1 MPISLERLERDL
13 ETIARATQTSGRGAD
28 RPTFSAAWAEAV
40 EYVVREAT
48 ACGCT
53 VRRHAAGNIH
63 LRPAV
68 YSASKTDHTS
78 PKRKRGD
85 DNSQSPAHALWL
97 SGSHLDSVPQGGNFD
112 GVVGVIVPLE
122 VMRAAREDRRDA
134 PLELVIFAE
143 EEGTTFGLGMIGSRA
158 WTGQLDSARLA
169 ELRNLAG
176 QSYVEAGA
184 PFGVSPD
191 RLPGDRLRP
200 SDYRGMIEVHIE
212 QGPGLWKRDQP
223 VAVVSAI
230 AGRRQYQV
238 HIVGAGNHAGST
250 SMTDRRDALAGA
262 AEMIAA
268 VESLPAALGQNVV
281 ATVGRIECQ
290 PNAVN
295 VIAGRATFTID
306 FRAAD
311 HDVLERGD
319 ADLRQ
324 RLDEIAARRGLEL
337 RIDAV
342 ESIAATALSRGV
354 CDRLKAAANYHAIEL
369 PETVSGALHDAAI
382 IAPHVPTA
390 MLFIASRDGISHNP
404 AEFSRLD
411 DIGLAARIL
420 YTSVVNANEVGRA

>member
-1 MPISLERLERDL
+1 MGTVPLARRGCPSHHMPISLERLERNL
-13 ETIARATQTSGRGAD
+13 ETIARATQTPGSGAD
-28 RPTFSAAWAEAV
+28 RPTFSPAWAEAV

-48 ACGCT
+48 ACGCGA
-53 VRRHAAGNIH
+53 RRDASGNVH
-63 LRPAV
+63 LRPQA
-68 YSASKTDHTS
+68 DTS
-78 PKRKRGD
+78 SSRSR
-85 DNSQSPAHALWL
+85 LWL
-97 SGSHLDSVPQGGNFD
+97 SGSHLDSVPQGGDFD

-122 VMRAAREDRRDA
+122 VMRAAREVSREA

-158 WTGQLDSARLA
+158 WTGQLDAARLA
-169 ELRNLAG
+169 ELRNTAG

-212 QGPGLWKRDQP
+212 QGPGLWNRGQP
-223 VAVVSAI
+223 LAVVTAI

-238 HIVGAGNHAGST
+238 HVAGAANHAGST

-268 VESLPAALGQNVV
+268 VESLPAALGANAV

-295 VIAGRATFTID
+295 VIAGSAAFTID

-311 HDVLERGD
+311 DDSLERGD
-319 ADLRQ
+319 GDLRQ
-324 RLDEIAARRGLEL
+324 RLDEIAANRGLEL

-342 ESIAATALSRGV
+342 ESIAATALSRDV
-354 CDRLKAAANYHAIEL
+354 CDRLKAAANHHAIEL

-382 IAPHVPTA
+382 IAPHLPTA

-411 DIGLAARIL
+411 DIGLAAHIL
-420 YTSVVNANEVGRA
+420 YTAVVDGNEVGRA